1 MIRYPWQRFFHARRP
16 EAHPAD
22 SPSEAQPSSPVE
34 VSPMESGAYLGDAV
48 RGERSTLITSG
59 VRSLQ
64 SRMTSLLAAGLM
76 VSVGAGMLAWYY
88 AEALSRPAA
97 AHPPANASLPEP
109 AGQGITLPPFQ
120 PAISPP
126 VRTLAV
132 PVPIM
137 RPVLPPSLPTI
148 AALRSPTGARSSR
161 ADALPPD
168 SLLEPSLARVAEGIP
183 PGYGEPPRSSPRQQ
197 ALQRRLSGEVFAGGE
212 GGPPSNMVAA
222 GAGEEPAAT
231 VPFDSSPARM
241 PAGSPRG
248 SPLETLLRPSVL
260 NAARAEIL
268 PTQRL
273 LLPKGAFIDCTLETA
288 IDSTLPGM
296 TTCVTASDTFGA
308 DGTVVLLE
316 RGTRLIGETR
326 GEVHQGD
333 ARVFVVWT
341 EARTPSGVVVQL
353 DSPGTDALGRSGL
366 EGKVNRHFWQR
377 FGAAALVSTI
387 DGVVQSEVQ
396 SSSRGGT
403 VVLDPTGSED
413 ILTEILRGTVD
424 IPPTIRV
431 RNGARIQVLVA
442 RDVDFRSVYELE
454 PR

>member
-1 MIRYPWQRFFHARRP
+1 MIGFQWRRP
-16 EAHPAD
+16 GKAPAVAQ
-22 SPSEAQPSSPVE
+22 SAPSAD
-34 VSPMESGAYLGDAV
+34 GV
-48 RGERSTLITSG
+48 RGERAAFILSG

-76 VSVGAGMLAWYY
+76 IGVGAGMLAWYY

-97 AHPPANASLPEP
+97 VRLMPHAAPPET
-109 AGQGITLPPFQ
+109 AGQGMTLPPF
-120 PAISPP
+120 
-126 VRTLAV
+126 V
-132 PVPIM
+132 P
-137 RPVLPPSLPTI
+137 PPSPHVVPGAT
-148 AALRSPTGARSSR
+148 ALLDR
-161 ADALPPD
+161 PPPAPPP
-168 SLLEPSLARVAEGIP
+168 LEPLLGPSLDRAPGGLPQGSGAPAR
-183 PGYGEPPRSSPRQQ
+183 RSPRQR
-197 ALQRRLSGEVFAGGE
+197 ALDRRLSGRVLTVAGSGMPSMAANEGE
-212 GGPPSNMVAA
+212 GPTVAA
-222 GAGEEPAAT
+222 PLRTASAL
-231 VPFDSSPARM
+231 VSPGGPTGNAL
-241 PAGSPRG
+241 A
-248 SPLETLLRPSVL
+248 TLLRPSVL
-260 NAARAEIL
+260 SATRAQLL

-273 LLPKGAFIDCTLETA
+273 LLVKGTSIDCTLETA

-296 TTCVTASDTFGA
+296 TTCITATDTFGA

-326 GEVHQGD
+326 GEVRQGQ

-366 EGKVNRHFWQR
+366 DGKVNRHFWQR
-377 FGAAALVSTI
+377 FGAAALLSTI
-387 DGVVQSEVQ
+387 DGVVQAQVQ

-403 VVLDPTGSED
+403 VVLDPTASED
-413 ILTEILRGTVD
+413 VLTDILRSTVS

-442 RDVDFRSVYELE
+442 RDVDFRPVYELE

>member
-1 MIRYPWQRFFHARRP
+1 MIRLPWQKLLLVRTARGAP
-16 EAHPAD
+16 DTGGA
-22 SPSEAQPSSPVE
+22 PSDMQPSGPSGASPVD
-34 VSPMESGAYLGDAV
+34 PDTTPRDGV
-48 RGERSTLITSG
+48 RGERSRFIAG
-59 VRSLQ
+59 GAQSLQ

-88 AEALSRPAA
+88 TEALSRPAA
-97 AHPPANASLPEP
+97 TRPPVNTSVSEAAGEGITVPRFEPDGEARAQTSITSLGSARSVLPPVPPVPAPQLPASGLFVP
-109 AGQGITLPPFQ
+109 AATLPPE
-120 PAISPP
+120 SS
-126 VRTLAV
+126 LG
-132 PVPIM
+132 
-137 RPVLPPSLPTI
+137 PSLV
-148 AALRSPTGARSSR
+148 R
-161 ADALPPD
+161 APGGL
-168 SLLEPSLARVAEGIP
+168 P
-183 PGYGEPPRSSPRQQ
+183 PGYGEPPQSSPRQR
-197 ALQRRLSGEVFAGGE
+197 ALERRLSGRVFANGMGT
-212 GGPPSNMVAA
+212 SSA
-222 GAGEEPAAT
+222 
-231 VPFDSSPARM
+231 VPFGNAQAQTPQDN
-241 PAGSPRG
+241 PRG
-248 SPLETLLRPSVL
+248 NALETLLRPSVL
-260 NAARAEIL
+260 SATRAQVL

-273 LLPKGAFIDCTLETA
+273 LLPKGTFIDCTLETA

-296 TTCVTASDTFGA
+296 TTCVTATDTFGA

-326 GEVHQGD
+326 GEVRQGE

-341 EARTPSGVVVQL
+341 DARTPSGVAVRL

-366 EGKVNRHFWQR
+366 EGTVNRHFWQR

-403 VVLDPTGSED
+403 VVLDPTASED
-413 ILTEILRGTVD
+413 VLTEILRGTVN

>member
-1 MIRYPWQRFFHARRP
+1 MSRFQWRRAR
-16 EAHPAD
+16 ETPALAQ
-22 SPSEAQPSSPVE
+22 STPSA
-34 VSPMESGAYLGDAV
+34 DWV
-48 RGERSTLITSG
+48 RGERATFILSG

-76 VSVGAGMLAWYY
+76 IAVGAGMLAWYY

-97 AHPPANASLPEP
+97 VRTLPRTAVPET
-109 AGQGITLPPFQ
+109 AGEGMTLPPFV
-120 PAISPP
+120 PTPSPHVVPSAIPLSFHSPP
-126 VRTLAV
+126 GPPPLA
-132 PVPIM
+132 PLLGPPLD
-137 RPVLPPSLPTI
+137 RAPGGLPGGSGAPAPPSRRQR
-148 AALRSPTGARSSR
+148 AL
-161 ADALPPD
+161 D
-168 SLLEPSLARVAEGIP
+168 
-183 PGYGEPPRSSPRQQ
+183 
-197 ALQRRLSGEVFAGGE
+197 RRLSGQVLTVAEGGMPSSVAASGE
-212 GGPPSNMVAA
+212 GQWPTAA
-222 GAGEEPAAT
+222 APLGNAPAQVSQGGAP
-231 VPFDSSPARM
+231 
-241 PAGSPRG
+241 GSA
-248 SPLETLLRPSVL
+248 LETLLRPSVL
-260 NAARAEIL
+260 TATRAQVL

-273 LLPKGAFIDCTLETA
+273 LLAKGASIDCTLETA

-296 TTCVTASDTFGA
+296 TTCVTATDTFGA

-316 RGTRLIGETR
+316 RGTQLIGETR
-326 GEVHQGD
+326 GEARQGQ

-353 DSPGTDALGRSGL
+353 DSPGTDALGDAGL

-377 FGAAALVSTI
+377 FGAAALLSTI

-403 VVLDPTGSED
+403 VVLDPTASED
-413 ILTEILRGTVD
+413 VLTDILRSTVS

-442 RDVDFRSVYELE
+442 RDVDFRPVYELE

>member
-1 MIRYPWQRFFHARRP
+1 MMRLPWQKPLLVRTAR
-16 EAHPAD
+16 
-22 SPSEAQPSSPVE
+22 
-34 VSPMESGAYLGDAV
+34 GASDTGGGQVDPNTTPRDGV
-48 RGERSTLITSG
+48 RGERSRFIVG
-59 VRSLQ
+59 GAQSLQ

-88 AEALSRPAA
+88 SEALRRPAA
-97 AHPPANASLPEP
+97 TRPQANTSMPEA
-109 AGQGITLPPFQ
+109 AGEGITLPPFE
-120 PAISPP
+120 PDGEARA
-126 VRTLAV
+126 RTSIASLGGA
-132 PVPIM
+132 
-137 RPVLPPSLPTI
+137 RSVLPPVPPVPAPQLPASGQFLP
-148 AALRSPTGARSSR
+148 AAT
-161 ADALPPD
+161 LPPG
-168 SLLEPSLARVAEGIP
+168 PSLGPSLVRAPGGLP
-183 PGYGEPPRSSPRQQ
+183 PGYGEPPQSTPRQR
-197 ALQRRLSGEVFAGGE
+197 ALERRLSGEVFASGMGT
-212 GGPPSNMVAA
+212 SS
-222 GAGEEPAAT
+222 GAVPAAISDGPANA
-231 VPFDSSPARM
+231 VPFGDAQART
-241 PAGSPRG
+241 PQDNPRG
-248 SPLETLLRPSVL
+248 NALEALLRPSVL
-260 NAARAEIL
+260 SATRAQVL

-273 LLPKGAFIDCTLETA
+273 LLPKGTFIDCTLETA

-296 TTCVTASDTFGA
+296 TTCVTATDTFGA

-326 GEVHQGD
+326 GEVRQGE

-341 EARTPSGVVVQL
+341 DARTPSGVAVRL

-366 EGKVNRHFWQR
+366 EGTVNRHFWQR

-403 VVLDPTGSED
+403 VVLDPTASED
-413 ILTEILRGTVD
+413 VLTEILRGTVN

-431 RNGARIQVLVA
+431 RNGARIEVLVA